1 MQDTFGKRFQELR
14 KKHHFTQ
21 EDIANKLNITPQ
33 AVSKWEND
41 MSAPDITLLKEISDI
56 FNITIDELLGNTT
69 NSAKYVEEKQR
80 KDINKMLLKIN
91 IISSCGNKV
100 NVNLPVSIIKLCLE
114 SGIKLSDIKMNKAL
128 DSVDLEQII
137 FLVEKGVCGKIV
149 EIESAEGDLVSIYV
163 E

>member
-14 KKHHFTQ
+14 KKHQYTQ

-41 MSAPDITLLKEISDI
+41 ISAPDITLLKEISDI
-56 FNITIDELLGNTT
+56 FNITIDDLLGNTT
-69 NSAKYVEEKQR
+69 NSVKYVEENQR

-91 IISSCGNKV
+91 IVSSDGDKV
-100 NVNLPVSIIKLCLE
+100 NVNLPLSIIKLCLD
-114 SGIKLSDIKMNKAL
+114 SGIKLSDMKMNKAL
-128 DSVDLEQII
+128 DSVDLEQILL
-137 FLVEKGVCGKIV
+137 LVEKGVCGKIV
-149 EIESAEGDLVSIYV
+149 EIESADGDLVSIYV